1 MNDLMILAMLLEGP
15 QHGYALKKKV
25 GLVTGRGEMHSNLVY
40 PLLKRFVSQ
49 GWVSRR
55 TAGGQRGQTREI
67 YALSAK
73 GKNALAKN
81 LSEFGEKAAGSGEAF
96 RFRVSLFFLLDP
108 STQQNI
114 LLRRDEWLSHRE
126 QHFRQIAEGTGA
138 RGWSKEVIEFLKK
151 EVQAERKWIERL
163 RRKTGRRGTGKGKD

>member
-1 MNDLMILAMLLEGP
+1 MNDLMLLAMLLEGP

-55 TAGGQRGQTREI
+55 SADGQRGQTREI

-73 GKNALAKN
+73 GKNALVKS
-81 LSEFGEKAAGSGEAF
+81 LSEFGEKAAGSGDAF
-96 RFRVSLFFLLDP
+96 RFRVSLFFLLNQG
-108 STQQNI
+108 TRENI
-114 LLRRDEWLSHRE
+114 LLRRDEWLSRRE
-126 QHFRQIAEGTGA
+126 QRFNEIVEATSA
-138 RGWSKEVIEFLKK
+138 RGWSKEVIEFVKN

-163 RRKTGRRGTGKGKD
+163 RRKTGKRVAEKGKD

>member
-1 MNDLMILAMLLEGP
+1 MILAMLLESP

-25 GLVTGRGEMHSNLVY
+25 GLITGRGEMHSNLVY

-55 TAGGQRGQTREI
+55 SANGQRGQTREM

-73 GKNALAKN
+73 GKAELVRS
-81 LSEFGEKAAGSGEAF
+81 LSEFGEKAAGSSDAF
-96 RFRVSLFFLLDP
+96 RFRVSLFFLLDQ
-108 STQQNI
+108 STQENI
-114 LLRRDEWLSHRE
+114 LQRRDAWLSRRE
-126 QHFRQIAEGTGA
+126 QRFREIVEGTGA

-163 RRKTGRRGTGKGKD
+163 RRKAGKHGAGRGRE

>member
-1 MNDLMILAMLLEGP
+1 MILAMLLEGP

-55 TAGGQRGQTREI
+55 SADGQRGQTREI
-67 YALSAK
+67 YSLSAK
-73 GKNALAKN
+73 GKNALVKT
-81 LSEFGEKAAGSGEAF
+81 LSQFGEKAAGSGDAF
-96 RFRVSLFFLLDP
+96 RFRVSLFFLLDQ
-108 STQQNI
+108 SMRENI
-114 LLRRDEWLSHRE
+114 LLRRDEWLSRRE
-126 QHFRQIAEGTGA
+126 QRFNEIVKGTGA
-138 RGWSKEVIEFLKK
+138 RGWSKEVIEFVKK

-163 RRKTGRRGTGKGKD
+163 RRKTGKRVAEKGKD

>member
-15 QHGYALKKKV
+15 QHGYAVKKKV

-40 PLLKRFVSQ
+40 PLLKRFVSH
-49 GWVSRR
+49 GWVNRR
-55 TAGGQRGQTREI
+55 SADGQRGQTREI

-73 GKNALAKN
+73 GKNALVKS
-81 LSEFGEKAAGSGEAF
+81 LSEFGEKAAGSGDAF

-108 STQQNI
+108 STQESI
-114 LLRRDEWLSHRE
+114 LLRREQWLSRRE
-126 QHFRQIAEGTGA
+126 QHLGQIVEGTGA
-138 RGWSKEVIEFLKK
+138 RGWSKEVIDFVKK

-163 RRKTGRRGTGKGKD
+163 RRKTGKRVAGKGKD

>member
-25 GLVTGRGEMHSNLVY
+25 GLVTGRGDMHSNLVY

-55 TAGGQRGQTREI
+55 SADGQRGQTREI
-67 YALSAK
+67 YSLSAK
-73 GKNALAKN
+73 GKDALVKS
-81 LSEFGEKAAGSGEAF
+81 LSQFGEKAAGSGDAF
-96 RFRVSLFFLLDP
+96 RFRVSLFFLLDQ
-108 STQQNI
+108 SMRENI
-114 LLRRDEWLSHRE
+114 LLRRDEWLSRRE
-126 QHFRQIAEGTGA
+126 QRFNEIVKGTGA
-138 RGWSKEVIEFLKK
+138 RGWSKEVIEFVKK

-163 RRKTGRRGTGKGKD
+163 RRKTGKRVAEKGKD

>member
-1 MNDLMILAMLLEGP
+1 MNDLMVLAMLLAGP

-55 TAGGQRGQTREI
+55 SAHGQRGQTREI

-73 GKNALAKN
+73 GKSELVRS
-81 LSEFGEKAAGSGEAF
+81 LSEFGEKAAGSAEAF
-96 RFRVSLFFLLDP
+96 RFRVSLFFLLDR
-108 STQQNI
+108 STRENI
-114 LLRRDEWLSHRE
+114 LLRRDEWLCQRE
-126 QHFRQIAEGTGA
+126 LHFGEIVKGTGA

-151 EVQAERKWIERL
+151 EVQAERKWIVRL
-163 RRKTGRRGTGKGKD
+163 RQKTGKRGAGRD

>member
-1 MNDLMILAMLLEGP
+1 MNDLMILAMLLQGP

-55 TAGGQRGQTREI
+55 SADGQRGQTREI

-73 GKNALAKN
+73 GKSQLVRS
-81 LSEFGEKAAGSGEAF
+81 LSEFGEKAAGSGEVF
-96 RFRVSLFFLLDP
+96 RFRVSLFSLLDQ
-108 STQQNI
+108 STRENI
-114 LLRRDEWLSHRE
+114 LLRRDEWLFRRE
-126 QHFRQIAEGTGA
+126 RHLGQIVEGTGA
-138 RGWSKEVIEFLKK
+138 RGWSKEVIEFLKI
-151 EVQAERKWIERL
+151 EVQA
-163 RRKTGRRGTGKGKD
+163 

>member
-1 MNDLMILAMLLEGP
+1 MILAMLLEGP

-25 GLVTGRGEMHSNLVY
+25 GLVTGRGEMHSNLIY
-40 PLLKRFVSQ
+40 PLLKRFVSE

-55 TAGGQRGQTREI
+55 SANGQRGQTREI

-73 GKNALAKN
+73 GKSELVRS
-81 LSEFGEKAAGSGEAF
+81 LSEFGEKAAGSAEAF
-96 RFRVSLFFLLDP
+96 RFRISLFFLLDQ
-108 STQQNI
+108 STRENI
-114 LLRRDEWLSHRE
+114 LSRRAHWLCRRE
-126 QHFRQIAEGTGA
+126 QHFGQIVDGTGA

-163 RRKTGRRGTGKGKD
+163 RQKMGKRGTGKARD

>member
-25 GLVTGRGEMHSNLVY
+25 GLVTGRGDMHSNLVY

-55 TAGGQRGQTREI
+55 SADGQRGQTREI
-67 YALSAK
+67 YSLSAK
-73 GKNALAKN
+73 GKDALVKT
-81 LSEFGEKAAGSGEAF
+81 LSQFGEKAAGSGDAF
-96 RFRVSLFFLLDP
+96 RFRVSLFFLLDQ
-108 STQQNI
+108 SMRENI
-114 LLRRDEWLSHRE
+114 LLRRDEWLSRRE
-126 QHFRQIAEGTGA
+126 QRFNEIVKGTGA
-138 RGWSKEVIEFLKK
+138 RGWSKEVIEFVKK

-163 RRKTGRRGTGKGKD
+163 RRKTGKRVAEKGKD

>member
-15 QHGYALKKKV
+15 QHGYALKKMV
-25 GLVTGRGEMHSNLVY
+25 SLVTGRGEMHSNLVY

-55 TAGGQRGQTREI
+55 SANGQRGQTREI

-73 GKNALAKN
+73 GKSELVRS
-81 LSEFGEKAAGSGEAF
+81 LSEFGEKAAGSTEAF

-108 STQQNI
+108 STQENI
-114 LLRRDEWLSHRE
+114 LQRRDEWLSRRE
-126 QHFRQIAEGTGA
+126 QRLSQIVEGTGA

-151 EVQAERKWIERL
+151 EVRAERKWIERL
-163 RRKTGRRGTGKGKD
+163 RRKTGTRGAGKERA

>member
-1 MNDLMILAMLLEGP
+1 MMLAMLLQGP

-25 GLVTGRGEMHSNLVY
+25 GLITGRGEMHSNLVY

-49 GWVSRR
+49 GWVGRR
-55 TAGGQRGQTREI
+55 SADGQRGQTREI
-67 YALSAK
+67 YALNAK
-73 GKNALAKN
+73 GKSALVRS

-96 RFRVSLFFLLDP
+96 RFRVSLFFLLDQ
-108 STQQNI
+108 STRENI
-114 LLRRDEWLSHRE
+114 LLRRDEWLSRRE
-126 QHFRQIAEGTGA
+126 QRFGQIVEGTGA

-163 RRKTGRRGTGKGKD
+163 RRKTGKRGAGRGRD